1 MLNNHRICSRCI
13 LGTTVPDIKFD
24 EKGVCNYCKIHDKF
38 EEKYPLNENGKEKL
52 RELINK
58 IKLKGKN
65 KKYDCVVGISGGTD
79 STYCLY
85 LIKKMGLRPLA
96 VHLDNGWDSQ
106 IAVDNMKKAVEKLGV
121 DLKTIKVDW
130 EEFRDLQIAFLKASV
145 PDAEIPTDIAIYS
158 ILYRVAAELGVHF
171 VLNGHS
177 FRTEGTAPISWT
189 YMDGKYLESVHKRFG
204 RNKKLKSFPSLKISH
219 LFYYVFIKGIKEYRP
234 LEYIDYDKVE
244 AGKILHK
251 ELGWKYY
258 GGHHYESIYT
268 RFVVSHILMEKF
280 NIDKRKV
287 SLSAHIRSGK
297 MTKKKALE
305 ILTEKPY
312 PDEKINEDKLYIL
325 EKLGLT
331 KEEFDKIMSF
341 PIQSF
346 IDYPSYYKL
355 IRKLRFFIKIACKL
369 KLVPEILYE
378 KYAK

>member
-13 LGTTVPDIKFD
+13 LGTTVPDIRFD

-130 EEFRDLQIAFLKASV
+130 EEFRDLQISFLKASV

-204 RNKKLKSFPSLKISH
+204 RN
-219 LFYYVFIKGIKEYRP
+219 
-234 LEYIDYDKVE
+234 
-244 AGKILHK
+244 
-251 ELGWKYY
+251 
-258 GGHHYESIYT
+258 
-268 RFVVSHILMEKF
+268 
-280 NIDKRKV
+280 
-287 SLSAHIRSGK
+287 
-297 MTKKKALE
+297 
-305 ILTEKPY
+305 
-312 PDEKINEDKLYIL
+312 
-325 EKLGLT
+325 
-331 KEEFDKIMSF
+331 
-341 PIQSF
+341 
-346 IDYPSYYKL
+346 
-355 IRKLRFFIKIACKL
+355 
-369 KLVPEILYE
+369 
-378 KYAK
+378 

>member
-13 LGTTVPDIKFD
+13 LCTTIPDIKFD

-38 EEKYPLNENGKEKL
+38 EEKYPLNENGEKKL
-52 RELINK
+52 KELINR

-85 LIKKMGLRPLA
+85 LVKKMGLRPLA

-121 DLKTIKVDW
+121 DIKTIKVDW

-158 ILYRVAAELGVHF
+158 ILYRVAAEIGVHF

-189 YMDGKYLESVHKRFG
+189 YMDGKYLESVYKRFG
-204 RNKKLKSFPSLKISH
+204 RNKKLKTFTNLKISH
-219 LFYYVFIKGIKEYRP
+219 LFYYVFIKRIKEFRP

-244 AGKILHK
+244 EGKILHK

-297 MTKKKALE
+297 MTKKEALE
-305 ILTEKPY
+305 ILMEKPY
-312 PDEKINEDKLYIL
+312 PDEKINEDKHYIL

-331 KEEFDKIMSF
+331 KEEFDKIMSS